1 MFCAL
6 FLATLCGVPH
16 EMWQPVLFYAEKG
29 GVFSKFIATFA
40 RFYCL
45 ASQKLTASVVKAA
58 QKIGFDLPSCDV

>member
-1 MFCAL
+1 MWGAPRNV
-6 FLATLCGVPH
+6 AAGAILCG
-16 EMWQPVLFYAEKG
+16 EGWS
-29 GVFSKFIATFA
+29 FSKFIATFA